1 MMSTADAVAVIVGAV
16 PPANL
21 TPVKVA
27 VVMFAADC
35 VSFKINDFPA
45 VAVGIVKV
53 QGVDPVS
60 VAVCT
65 VPVVITKVCDA
76 PTVPMATTVS
86 VKPVITGVVIVGDVL
101 NTTFTVPVE
110 VVTPVP
116 PEATG
121 KAEPRVKELR
131 CVIASTTLVALL

>member
-1 MMSTADAVAVIVGAV
+1 VAVIVGAV
-16 PPANL
+16 PPENL

-65 VPVVITKVCDA
+65 VPFVKTRVCDA
-76 PTVPMATTVS
+76 PTVPITTTDS
-86 VKPVITGVVIVGDVL
+86 VKFVIVGLVNVL
-101 NTTFTVPVE
+101 LVRVSVPVG
-110 VVTPVP
+110 VT
-116 PEATG
+116 
-121 KAEPRVKELR
+121 
-131 CVIASTTLVALL
+131 